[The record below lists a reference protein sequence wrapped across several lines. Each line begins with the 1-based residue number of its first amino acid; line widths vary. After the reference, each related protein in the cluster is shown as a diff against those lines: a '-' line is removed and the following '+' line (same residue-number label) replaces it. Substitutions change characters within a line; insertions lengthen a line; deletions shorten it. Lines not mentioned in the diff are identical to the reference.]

1 MSFSAQLSMVLGQT
15 ARSMTNRK
23 AEQIF
28 EFMQERFNALA
39 MQLLPTAAALINR
52 NEPPQG
58 FYTNTGGYRLFE
70 REYSD
75 RWDEKKRK
83 HLKGHVASYSAWQ
96 GFRTAGRPGGN
107 EQTSGNRRPG
117 GNGKL
122 SGAPLNKAL
131 LSHKP
136 SVAQLTAL
144 LGAPRMSGS
153 AGKKLG
159 AGGVLR
165 KGYSVN
171 SQGRPIKSLKD
182 QQVRVRWAEAVR
194 QDLAKIVASGGGKS
208 AEGIVRTPT
217 GRFYDPTT
225 KGTYSPEAALYKGLV
240 SIPFNISLFSKL
252 VGTRWLGTMAKQA
265 VATGVITEANG
276 VARKLVHGAKYG
288 HHLLEYAVMDLFKQ
302 LNEELRKEGLI
313 A

>member
-1 MSFSAQLSMVLGQT
+1 MSFAAQLSMVLGQT

-39 MQLLPTAAALINR
+39 MQLLPTAVALINQ

-58 FYTNTGGYRLFE
+58 FYTNTGDYRLFE

-96 GFRTAGRPGGN
+96 GFRTAGR
-107 EQTSGNRRPG
+107 R
-117 GNGKL
+117 GNGQL
-122 SGAPLNKAL
+122 SGTPLNKAL

-171 SQGRPIKSLKD
+171 AQGRPIKSLKD
-182 QQVRVRWAEAVR
+182 HQVRVRWAEAVR
-194 QDLAKIVASGGGKS
+194 QDLAKIVARGGGTS
-208 AEGIVRTPT
+208 ADGIVRTPT

-252 VGTRWLGTMAKQA
+252 VGTKWLGTLAKQA